1 MKKLWSIL
9 LCAGL
14 VVSLWGCS
22 DEPVK
27 GAVTQPPGLTVACGE
42 ASIAALGGGYDWRYQ
57 LRNGETANTI
67 ADAAHPLEE
76 SLDQPVLE
84 AETGEAALT
93 WDGPAP
99 DLVQVVAWPAASKGS
114 TEAHSTLLELLGD
127 TLPLQAGEW
136 IYRVKGSWSA
146 QEEWGGIAEYVFTV
160 NAPVVYQEPPA
171 LTLVQGEA
179 RVAPFTTFLSW
190 ECAGVGT
197 NRSLSVP
204 SGWEVPSV
212 QAGVPVT
219 LEWEAEPDEVT
230 LQRWPQGVPD
240 EEAQGEELLWEGSLT
255 PEAGWVY
262 VFYADW
268 EVRNGWG
275 GTGVYAFCAGE

>member
-1 MKKLWSIL
+1 MKKLWSVL

-14 VVSLWGCS
+14 VLGLWGCS

-57 LRNGETANTI
+57 LQNGETSNII
-67 ADAAHPLEE
+67 ADAAHPLGE

-84 AETGEAALT
+84 AETGEATLT

-99 DLVQVVAWPAASKGS
+99 DLVQVVAWPASCQRGHRGPQHPPGAAGGHPSPAGRGVDLPG
-114 TEAHSTLLELLGD
+114 EGLLERPG
-127 TLPLQAGEW
+127 
-136 IYRVKGSWSA
+136 
-146 QEEWGGIAEYVFTV
+146 
-160 NAPVVYQEPPA
+160 
-171 LTLVQGEA
+171 
-179 RVAPFTTFLSW
+179 
-190 ECAGVGT
+190 GVG
-197 NRSLSVP
+197 RHRGVRFYRQRA
-204 SGWEVPSV
+204 G
-212 QAGVPVT
+212 GVPGAPGPDPGPGGGACGALHDVPV
-219 LEWEAEPDEVT
+219 LGVRRGGHQPEFVRPLGVGGALGAGGGPRDPGVGGEPDEVT

-240 EEAQGEELLWEGSLT
+240 EEAQGEELSWEGSLT

>member
-14 VVSLWGCS
+14 VVGLWACS

-27 GAVTQPPGLTVACGE
+27 GAVTQPPGLTVTCGE

-57 LRNGETANTI
+57 LQNGETANTI

-76 SLDQPVLE
+76 SLDLPVLE
-84 AETGEAALT
+84 AETGEAVLT

-99 DLVQVVAWPAASKGS
+99 DLVQAVAWPAASKGS

-171 LTLVQGEA
+171 LTLVQGEGRA
-179 RVAPFTTFLSW
+179 APFTTFLSW

-204 SGWEVPSV
+204 SGWEVP
-212 QAGVPVT
+212 
-219 LEWEAEPDEVT
+219 
-230 LQRWPQGVPD
+230 
-240 EEAQGEELLWEGSLT
+240 
-255 PEAGWVY
+255 
-262 VFYADW
+262 
-268 EVRNGWG
+268 
-275 GTGVYAFCAGE
+275 

>member
-1 MKKLWSIL
+1 MKKLWSVL

-14 VVSLWGCS
+14 VLGLWGCS

-27 GAVTQPPGLTVACGE
+27 GAVTQPPGLAIACGE

-76 SLDQPVLE
+76 SLDLPVLE

-99 DLVQVVAWPAASKGS
+99 DLVRVVAWPAASKGS

-171 LTLVQGEA
+171 LTLVQGEG
-179 RVAPFTTFLSW
+179 RVAPFTTFLYW

-240 EEAQGEELLWEGSLT
+240 EEAQGEELPWEGSLT

-262 VFYADW
+262 VFYAGW
-268 EVRNGWG
+268 EVQNGWG